1 MIKIFIKFKGI
12 NQDVK
17 FKFYPIKQ
25 KVKGGIK

>member
-25 KVKGGIK
+25 KEVLK